1 MNNAMMK
8 KHSANADS
16 KTVDFGGTWKKLL
29 GYCKKYWIVMI
40 LALAASVAGTILTLL
55 GRTKSPS

>member
-8 KHSANADS
+8 KRTANADS

-29 GYCKKYWIVMI
+29 GV
-40 LALAASVAGTILTLL
+40 
-55 GRTKSPS
+55 